1 MEDFSIDLA
10 VRDYECDLQ
19 GVVNHA
25 RYLHYLEHARHEYLL
40 HCGLD
45 FAKLTAEGVI
55 VVVVRAEVDYRRSLR
70 SGDRMRVS
78 VRPVRRSRIRLDF
91 LQTIIR
97 QQDDA
102 TVLEA
107 LITTTAVNER
117 GRPWFPQAL
126 SALFPPDSEV
136 SS

>member
-1 MEDFSIDLA
+1 MDDFSIELA

-45 FAKLTAEGVI
+45 FARLTAEGVL
-55 VVVVRAEVDYRRSLR
+55 VVVVRAEIDYRRSLR
-70 SGDRMRVS
+70 SGDRMRISVS
-78 VRPVRRSRIRLDF
+78 PVRRSRIRLDF
-91 LQTIIR
+91 VQTITR
-97 QQDDA
+97 FQDDV

-126 SALFPPDSEV
+126 SSLFPVDRESN
-136 SS
+136 